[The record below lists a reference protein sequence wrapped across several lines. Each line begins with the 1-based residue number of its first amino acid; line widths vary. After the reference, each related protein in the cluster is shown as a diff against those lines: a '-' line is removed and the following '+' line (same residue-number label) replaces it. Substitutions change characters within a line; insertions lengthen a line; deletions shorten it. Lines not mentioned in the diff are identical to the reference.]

1 MGGPASN
8 GISRAPLYLGSRLR
22 GIDISS
28 TRLSLSAARFS
39 NTIRLYL
46 SFVTLRKFSSTSLPV
61 LLPQYQQRLL
71 ACTGLVWT
79 GPCSLTTTWGISSIS
94 FPPGTEMFHF
104 SGFLTCRCHGTA
116 SVGLPH
122 SEIRGSMPACGS
134 PRRFVACYVFLRP
147 YVPRHPSIALDTL
160 TCFSFVLFGCQGAFH
175 SPRLVGF
182 CGVGCA
188 FLSAVAAFPLKR
200 NDEELSCFGA
210 FGLWSA

>member
-39 NTIRLYL
+39 NTIRLYQ
-46 SFVTLRKFSSTSLPV
+46 SFVTLWKFSSTSLPV
-61 LLPQYQQRLL
+61 LLPPKQQRLL
-71 ACTGLVWT
+71 ACTVRVWT

-104 SGFLTCRCHGTA
+104 SGFLTIRCHGTA

-122 SEIRGSMPACGS
+122 SDIRGSMPACGS

-175 SPRLVGF
+175 FHRLVGF
-182 CGVGCA
+182 CVDVRA
-188 FLSAVAAFPLKR
+188 
-200 NDEELSCFGA
+200 
-210 FGLWSA
+210 LWARFSLEKE

>member
-22 GIDISS
+22 VIVISS

-39 NTIRLYL
+39 NTIRLWQL
-46 SFVTLRKFSSTSLPV
+46 FLTLWKVSSPSLPV
-61 LLPQYQQRLL
+61 LLPPEQQRLL
-71 ACTGLVWT
+71 ACTVRVWT

-104 SGFLTCRCHGTA
+104 SGLLTIWCHGTA

-122 SEIRGSMPACGS
+122 SDIRGSMPACGS
-134 PRRFVACYVFLRP
+134 PRRFAACCVFHRP

-175 SPRLVGF
+175 GF
-182 CGVGCA
+182 PFCRFLRGWCA
-188 FLSAVAAFPLKR
+188 SFVCLRCFRRSRFLDAFSLIK
-200 NDEELSCFGA
+200 E
-210 FGLWSA
+210 

>member
-22 GIDISS
+22 G
-28 TRLSLSAARFS
+28 
-39 NTIRLYL
+39 LYL

-182 CGVGCA
+182 CGFGCA

-200 NDEELSCFGA
+200 NDEELPCFGA

>member
-104 SGFLTCRCHGTA
+104 SGFLTFQVSRNCFRGVAPFRDPRVNACLRLAAAFRRLLRLSSPVCTKA
-116 SVGLPH
+116 SVHCP
-122 SEIRGSMPACGS
+122 
-134 PRRFVACYVFLRP
+134 
-147 YVPRHPSIALDTL
+147 
-160 TCFSFVLFGCQGAFH
+160 
-175 SPRLVGF
+175 
-182 CGVGCA
+182 
-188 FLSAVAAFPLKR
+188 
-200 NDEELSCFGA
+200 
-210 FGLWSA
+210 

>member
-1 MGGPASN
+1 MGGPVSN

-46 SFVTLRKFSSTSLPV
+46 SFVTLRKVSSTSLPV

-182 CGVGCA
+182 CGFGCA
-188 FLSAVAAFPLKR
+188 FYARLLLPLKR